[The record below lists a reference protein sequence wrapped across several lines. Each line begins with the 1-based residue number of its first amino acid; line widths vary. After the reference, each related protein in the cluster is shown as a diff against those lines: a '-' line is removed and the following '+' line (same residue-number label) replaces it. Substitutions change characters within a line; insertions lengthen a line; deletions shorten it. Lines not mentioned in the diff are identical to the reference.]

1 MFDCQCFFLA
11 LALMMQKRRH
21 VAWKKNLFLSTY
33 FIKGSFAYSL
43 FGGNFIIWVWLV
55 LHFHHLV
62 VSVSYGPSDYKV
74 KRFCTRYFSAFSH
87 LFNILFFKKAFRI
100 LLQSKPSCFSQS
112 DLRKHA
118 MLLPQHHHFLF
129 FSKKNCV
136 RNAISIPSFSDDLSK
151 MFLAIF
157 SLKKAT
163 TWTIWPN
170 TYIVFNQEGYSR
182 LFDWWLLFSEKDY
195 FLHLF

>member
-1 MFDCQCFFLA
+1 MVFSQTYKLHFNWVLSAFLA
-11 LALMMQKRRH
+11 FCMQFFFFAKRAQKALLRQMCVYVWLPVLLSCTCFDDAKEEACCM
-21 VAWKKNLFLSTY
+21 KKNLFLSTY

-55 LHFHHLV
+55 LHFHRLV
-62 VSVSYGPSDYKV
+62 ISVSYGPSDYKV
-74 KRFCTRYFSAFSH
+74 KRFCTKYFSAFFH

-129 FSKKNCV
+129 FSKKIV
-136 RNAISIPSFSDDLSK
+136 SE
-151 MFLAIF
+151 MQFLF
-157 SLKKAT
+157 
-163 TWTIWPN
+163 
-170 TYIVFNQEGYSR
+170 
-182 LFDWWLLFSEKDY
+182 
-195 FLHLF
+195 HLFQMTCQKCF